1 MIGVDGTHADF
12 LWPLS
17 MVRHRP
23 TPTSSDDA
31 AEQMDDVQSMGATGS
46 KSKRTGK
53 AASGASAA
61 ASAAAAASSSSAV
74 ATPASS
80 DSGFGVNDELLRQ
93 IHAFTANDGGASS
106 STGVHSSGSKLAGAL
121 SLGLCYLNRVHS
133 AAASNPSGVKLRS
146 RLLVCS
152 VTEDRPEQYVSMM
165 NAIFSTQ
172 KQQVPVDS
180 CVLGAGDSLF
190 LQQASALTGGIYS
203 RVSPKDQSNLLQVL
217 MFLYLP
223 DPTSRHHLI
232 LPTQSHTDFRATC
245 FCHQQVVNLAV
256 ICPVC
261 LAIFC
266 KSQPKCA
273 VCGTRFAVLAQ
284 TQPGARAQT
293 PQLQAPAAA
302 ATTAAASS
310 SSAAAA
316 GVAR

>member
-1 MIGVDGTHADF
+1 
-12 LWPLS
+12 
-17 MVRHRP
+17 MVRHKLAP
-23 TPTSSDDA
+23 PSADNA
-31 AEQMDDVQSMGATGS
+31 AEAMEDEHTVGAMGS
-46 KSKRTGK
+46 KSKRKGK
-53 AASGASAA
+53 TASDASAA

-93 IHAFTANDGGASS
+93 LHEFTANDHGASS
-106 STGVHSSGSKLAGAL
+106 ATTVHSAGSKLAGAL

-133 AAASNPSGVKLRS
+133 AAAATPSGIKLRS

-203 RVSPKDQSNLLQVL
+203 RVSPKDQTNLLQVL
-217 MFLYLP
+217 MFLYLS
-223 DPTSRHHLI
+223 DPTSRQHLI

-273 VCGTRFAVLAQ
+273 VCGTRFATVLAQ

-293 PQLQAPAAA
+293 PQLQAQTATAAA
-302 ATTAAASS
+302 AAAASS
-310 SSAAAA
+310 TAA
-316 GVAR
+316 GAVR